1 MFLTPKE
8 KIIYLRK
15 KYNITQS
22 ELSSIEI
29 KRQFIGMIEIG
40 KRSLTKNT
48 AEIISKNFNEILKQR
63 KIKKKIT
70 ASYLLETKEEQALK
84 RLYQILENQDVKND
98 IEIES
103 CFLELEDSNRKDLSF
118 LFGKFYFDLK
128 EIKFSKKYFEIALCL
143 HKPLEKIEI
152 LLYLTRIY
160 YYLNQFR
167 EIVDLIKNY
176 TFFLIKNPTDNNLKI
191 LYNYGYSLYKIDDI
205 GSSIEILKK
214 LSKLCKLEDLSFK
227 IQNLLATIYYLKL
240 DKYKQALKLYEK
252 IFKDSNQENKLVIY
266 GNYLEMWLLLK
277 KEIEIEKIIEEI
289 RIFLK
294 NYQTSPNH
302 LFKIYILIG
311 KSYIALNL
319 EKEAYFYYIKALNIS
334 DNKLTLIENKYEIL
348 LELLNLHC
356 LQEEELD
363 TIVDNFFKLFEE
375 KQDYKM
381 AIKFIKKI
389 KLETKKLQIL
399 ERLN

>member
-167 EIVDLIKNY
+167 ETVDLIKNY